1 MPYGIQD
8 YDGFLIVRNRT
19 ILGVLLPE
27 EQSGSAGVQ
36 APGVPTVRDMDIVY
50 QEVERLYYE
59 ISKGCGLSETAYWIL
74 VDIVVAGGSC
84 PQGSIATCHS
94 RSRQTVSSALRLL
107 VTRGLATLERDENN
121 RRSKIVTL
129 TSEGR
134 AFCEREVSPALQA
147 EQRAFDSLSPRDRAD
162 LVALVRR
169 YVVAIDLEM
178 QALHMDGPAASGL
191 SNGPAASGPAESA
204 GEARPNVR

>member
-1 MPYGIQD
+1 M
-8 YDGFLIVRNRT
+8 
-19 ILGVLLPE
+19 PE

-94 RSRQTVSSALRLL
+94 
-107 VTRGLATLERDENN
+107 
-121 RRSKIVTL
+121 
-129 TSEGR
+129 
-134 AFCEREVSPALQA
+134 
-147 EQRAFDSLSPRDRAD
+147 LSPRDRAD

-178 QALHMDGPAASGL
+178 QALHADGC
-191 SNGPAASGPAESA
+191 GPAASGPAESA
-204 GEARPNVR
+204 GEARPHVR